1 MLRVSHSHAEQQPL
15 GGGECPPPASR
26 PGPTRTITPQT
37 SNEEAM
43 RFGNLPLPRSL
54 CILPFTC
61 TAASA
66 PSMPGLLLHGPLL
79 PFLPPPQGSCSASL
93 SGGKDGRG
101 TVKVEVVGAT
111 DISHCDH
118 ETRKER
124 SPGEGSGDL
133 CKAAFR
139 AFSPLHDQI
148 TSTCQ
153 RRRINPEEA
162 SPSGGSLRC
171 HSRGRKKNDFTPVC
185 KCTH

>member
-1 MLRVSHSHAEQQPL
+1 MPAARIPPRTDPNHHTPNQQRGSHAIRKPSS
-15 GGGECPPPASR
+15 PSV
-26 PGPTRTITPQT
+26 TVH
-37 SNEEAM
+37 S
-43 RFGNLPLPRSL
+43 
-54 CILPFTC
+54 PFHF
-61 TAASA
+61 ASA
-66 PSMPGLLLHGPLL
+66 PSMPGPLLHGPLL